1 MSGSYLQAEQRL
13 LDTASK
19 AADAV
24 MGEYNINSKCKNTI
38 HSYPITMLGY
48 CCVFLCVCV
57 WVSVNPAS
65 LKISLDCEIPVSAQG
80 LRHSDLLGKAAALIN
95 CIHPE
100 RSHCL
105 TVNVPSI
112 VSTPACTSGTPF
124 NFLFFFY
131 FFYMSSSN
139 QQ

>member
-1 MSGSYLQAEQRL
+1 M
-13 LDTASK
+13 
-19 AADAV
+19 
-24 MGEYNINSKCKNTI
+24 
-38 HSYPITMLGY
+38 
-48 CCVFLCVCV
+48 
-57 WVSVNPAS
+57 NPAS

-112 VSTPACTSGTPF
+112 VNSPVCTSGTPF
-124 NFLFFFY
+124 IFCLPETN
-131 FFYMSSSN
+131 SN
-139 QQ
+139 QIITSAVQFPGSNLSTTRLLHSVTV